1 MTKSIPLRV
10 DVVSD
15 TLIITFPGTTFRV
28 LYRKLSHEPG
38 LMAFD
43 MQGDRE
49 ASISMAHFL
58 SRAWQVANNKA
69 RELGWI
75 V

>member
-1 MTKSIPLRV
+1 MTKSISLQV

-15 TLIITFPGTTFRV
+15 TLIIAFPGTTFRV

-38 LMAFD
+38 PVALD

-49 ASISMAHFL
+49 ASISMAP
-58 SRAWQVANNKA
+58 RMAGPQQ
-69 RELGWI
+69 
-75 V
+75 